1 MVPLVTTSI
10 YLKIWEI
17 GETGTILTMLTMQ
30 WQESTVEEKK
40 ALFVI
45 KILMSLVPLPQYKL

>member
-17 GETGTILTMLTMQ
+17 GETATIMTMLTMHGRKAQ
-30 WQESTVEEKK
+30 LKK
-40 ALFVI
+40 KNLY
-45 KILMSLVPLPQYKL
+45 LS

>member
-17 GETGTILTMLTMQ
+17 GETETILTMLTTTSRKAQ
-30 WQESTVEEKK
+30 LKKKSLICHKDFNESCPT
-40 ALFVI
+40 ATI
-45 KILMSLVPLPQYKL
+45 

>member
-17 GETGTILTMLTMQ
+17 GETGTILTMLITTR
-30 WQESTVEEKK
+30 QESTVEEKK

>member
-17 GETGTILTMLTMQ
+17 GETGTILTMLIVHSRKAQ
-30 WQESTVEEKK
+30 LKKK

>member
-17 GETGTILTMLTMQ
+17 GETGTILTMLTTTSRKAQ
-30 WQESTVEEKK
+30 LKKKSLICHKDFNESCPT
-40 ALFVI
+40 ATI
-45 KILMSLVPLPQYKL
+45 

>member
-1 MVPLVTTSI
+1 MVPLVTTGI
-10 YLKIWEI
+10 FLKIWEI
-17 GETGTILTMLTMQ
+17 GEIETILTMLTTTSRKAQ
-30 WQESTVEEKK
+30 LKNK

>member
-17 GETGTILTMLTMQ
+17 GKTGTNLTMLTMSGRKAQ
-30 WQESTVEEKK
+30 LKKKK

-45 KILMSLVPLPQYKL
+45 KILMSLVTLPQYKL

>member
-17 GETGTILTMLTMQ
+17 GETETILTMLTTE

-40 ALFVI
+40 PYL
-45 KILMSLVPLPQYKL
+45 S

>member
-17 GETGTILTMLTMQ
+17 GETGTILTMLTMSGRKAQ
-30 WQESTVEEKK
+30 LKKKK

-45 KILMSLVPLPQYKL
+45 KILMSFVPLPQYKL

>member
-17 GETGTILTMLTMQ
+17 GETGTILTMLTTD

>member
-17 GETGTILTMLTMQ
+17 REPGTIMTMLIVHGRKAQ
-30 WQESTVEEKK
+30 LKQKK
-40 ALFVI
+40 PYL
-45 KILMSLVPLPQYKL
+45 S